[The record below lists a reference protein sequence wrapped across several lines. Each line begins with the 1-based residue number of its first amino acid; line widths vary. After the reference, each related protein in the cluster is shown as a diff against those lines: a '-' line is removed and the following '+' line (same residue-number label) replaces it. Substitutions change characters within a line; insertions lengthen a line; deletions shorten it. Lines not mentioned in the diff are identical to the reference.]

1 MKRILVSALL
11 VGALIAEP
19 VLAQPA
25 PAGAPP
31 AGRGAG
37 RGPATPPPKGPA
49 GPNAAVAIPPE
60 KNIPLAQALDAV
72 QTAIDTC
79 LKAARTS
86 ASVAMIVDLN
96 GNIRVQLSADNTGNA
111 FYDFARRKAYTVL
124 KKQMPSGQ
132 FGALPEVV
140 AAGRGAVLE
149 GDPELITFPGALPIM
164 KGGEIIGV
172 ISVSGPTGGG
182 EDTKCAEAGLAKL
195 KL

>member
-1 MKRILVSALL
+1 MKRIVVSALL
-11 VGALIAEP
+11 LGALIAEP

-25 PAGAPP
+25 PAPA
-31 AGRGAG
+31 AGRAGG
-37 RGPATPPPKGPA
+37 RGPAAPPPKGPA
-49 GPNAAVAIPPE
+49 GPEAPIAIPPE
-60 KNIPLAQALDAV
+60 KNIPLAQAVDAV

-86 ASVAMIVDLN
+86 ASVAMVVDLN
-96 GNIRVQLSADNTGNA
+96 GNIRVQLSADNTGLP

-124 KKQMPSGQ
+124 KKKMPSGQ

-164 KGGEIIGV
+164 KGGEMIGV
-172 ISVSGPTGGG
+172 LSVSGPTGGG
-182 EDTKCAEAGLAKL
+182 EDTKCAEAGMAKF

>member
-11 VGALIAEP
+11 LGALIAEP

-25 PAGAPP
+25 PAPA
-31 AGRGAG
+31 AGRAGG
-37 RGPATPPPKGPA
+37 RGPAMPPPKGPA
-49 GPNAAVAIPPE
+49 GPEAAIAIPPE
-60 KNIPLAQALDAV
+60 KNIPLAQAVDAV

-86 ASVAMIVDLN
+86 ASVAMVVDLN
-96 GNIRVQLSADNTGNA
+96 GNIRVQLSADNTGLA

-124 KKQMPSGQ
+124 KKKMPSGQ

-164 KGGEIIGV
+164 KGGEMIGV
-172 ISVSGPTGGG
+172 LSVSGPTGGG
-182 EDTKCAEAGLAKL
+182 EDTKCAEAGMAKF